1 MAVLIGSA
9 RSDEKGGITGGQAG
23 NQTGKELSTQ
33 NWYRHGKGWRAFRA
47 KSAEKAAKIAR
58 AMKSACEN
66 RNIGYDQYQ
75 RNALYNLVKPY
86 GFDPAKA
93 DKPTETD
100 CSALVRVCCCYAGIM
115 VGDFNTGTEA
125 SMLLATGEF
134 IELTG
139 DKYTA
144 QDSYL
149 GAGDILVTRTKGH
162 TVVVLTNGSKYEGTV
177 QEPAYVLGD
186 RILKAGMSGS
196 DVRQLQIRLKAVGFD
211 CGDVNGIYG
220 SQTQGAVRALQEAG
234 KITPDGEFGPNS
246 LAVLESLEPAEGAP
260 DAPPE
265 PEVPITPPDGAAMVK
280 ITGGSV
286 NLRSGPGTSYDAVDV
301 AHLGDLLPQ
310 ANPDGWLPVLL
321 DGRVCWVSPKY
332 AEQTEV
338 QKE

>member
-1 MAVLIGSA
+1 MSVTIGSA
-9 RSDEKGGITGGQAG
+9 RIDERGKISGGQAG

-33 NWYRHGKGWRAFRA
+33 NWYRHGKGWRVFRP

-58 AMKSACEN
+58 GMKAGCEN

-125 SMLLATGEF
+125 SMLMATGEF
-134 IELTG
+134 VELTG
-139 DKYTA
+139 DKYTKR
-144 QDSYL
+144 DSYL
-149 GAGDILVTRTKGH
+149 GAGDILVTCTKGH

-186 RILKAGMSGS
+186 RILKYGMSGS
-196 DVRQLQIRLKAVGFD
+196 DVKQLQIRLKAVGFD
-211 CGDVNGIYG
+211 CGDVDGIYG
-220 SQTQGAVRALQEAG
+220 SQTRGAVRALQEAG

-246 LAVLESLEPAEGAP
+246 LAVLESLEPIEG
-260 DAPPE
+260 E
-265 PEVPITPPDGAAMVK
+265 PETPNEPETVQSFVRV
-280 ITGGSV
+280 TGGSV
-286 NLRSGPGTSYDAVDV
+286 NLRSGPGTKYDAVDI
-301 AHLGDLLPQ
+301 AHYGDLLPQ

-321 DGRVCWVSPKY
+321 NGRVCWVSPKY
-332 AEQTEV
+332 AEEA
-338 QKE
+338 